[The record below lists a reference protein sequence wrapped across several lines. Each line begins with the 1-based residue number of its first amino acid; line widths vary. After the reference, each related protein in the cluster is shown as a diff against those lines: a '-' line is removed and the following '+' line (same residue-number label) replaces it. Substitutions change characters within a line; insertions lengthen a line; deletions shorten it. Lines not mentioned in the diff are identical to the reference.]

1 MGSGPG
7 HQGKVGDT
15 VGHGWE
21 GVVLKLFRGR
31 DFTFTVTGAEQVT
44 DRFRRVHVTDG
55 GLLAATGGAH
65 PTMWVRL
72 WFEKDG
78 KPHQR
83 AYTLVDP
90 DPEAGT
96 FSLEFALHE
105 GPACDWAK
113 AAEAGDTIDATLQ
126 GTGFTLPDPAP
137 KRLFVIGDPAALPAI
152 NSLLGAIPETPAT
165 IWFESSDE
173 EDRKLPFRLDETHHT
188 LHHVDRREGGA
199 HLVAEV
205 KAALPGL
212 LGEDHTDAY
221 VWVACDTSTTRT
233 LSAYLRKELG
243 LPKDRVNAL
252 GYWRP

>member
-1 MGSGPG
+1 M
-7 HQGKVGDT
+7 
-15 VGHGWE
+15 GHGWE

-31 DFTFTVTGAEQVT
+31 DFTFTVTGTEQVT
-44 DRFRRVHVTDG
+44 DRFRRVRVTDG

-90 DPEAGT
+90 DLETGT
-96 FSLEFALHE
+96 FGLEFALHE
-105 GPACDWAK
+105 GPACEWARTVK
-113 AAEAGDTIDATLQ
+113 IGETIDATLQ

-137 KRLFVIGDPAALPAI
+137 SRLFVIGDAAALPAI
-152 NSLLGAIPETPAT
+152 NSLLDAVPSAEAT
-165 IWFESSDE
+165 IWFETAHE
-173 EDRKLPFRLDETHHT
+173 EDRKLPFRLDEARHT
-188 LHHVDRREGGA
+188 LHHVERREAGA
-199 HLVAEV
+199 HLVSEV
-205 KAALPGL
+205 RAALPEL
-212 LGEDHTDAY
+212 LGEDRSDAY
-221 VWVACDTSTTRT
+221 VWVACDTATTRT

>member
-1 MGSGPG
+1 M
-7 HQGKVGDT
+7 
-15 VGHGWE
+15 GHGWE

-31 DFTFTVTGAEQVT
+31 DFTFTVTGTEQVT
-44 DRFRRVHVTDG
+44 DRFRRVRVTDG

-90 DPEAGT
+90 DPETGT
-96 FSLEFALHE
+96 FGLEFALHE
-105 GPACDWAK
+105 GPACEWARTV
-113 AAEAGDTIDATLQ
+113 EIGETIDATLQ

-137 KRLFVIGDPAALPAI
+137 SRLFLIGDAAALPAI
-152 NSLLGAIPETPAT
+152 NSLLDAAPSAEAT
-165 IWFESSDE
+165 IWFETAHE
-173 EDRKLPFRLDETHHT
+173 EDRKLPFRLDEARHT
-188 LHHVDRREGGA
+188 LHHVARGDAGA
-199 HLVAEV
+199 RLVSEV
-205 KAALPGL
+205 KAALPEL
-212 LGEDHTDAY
+212 LGEDRTDAY
-221 VWVACDTSTTRT
+221 VWVACDTATTRT